1 MKSTIKGNH
10 PMEKT
15 HATSRALFER
25 AQRVIPGGVNS
36 PVRAFKSVGG
46 SPPFIDR
53 GSGAYI
59 FDADAN
65 RYIDYVLSWGPLI
78 LGHAHPEVAAAAAE
92 AVSAGSSFGAPTER
106 EVRLAEAIISF
117 FPTSRMARLVSS
129 GTEAAMTAVRLARG
143 VTGRDKIVKFTGCY
157 HGHSDSLLSE
167 AGSGIAT
174 LGIPATPGVTAAT
187 AADTLTTPFNDA
199 AALETVFDRWGGA
212 IAAVIVE
219 PLPGNMGVVP
229 PVEGFLP
236 GLVAAARSHG
246 ALVIFDEV
254 MSGFRAALGGAQTLW
269 RLDPDI
275 TLLGKVVGGGFPLA
289 AVIGKED
296 IMRHLAPSGPVYQA
310 GTLSGNPVAVAAGIA
325 TLTVLTRPGVFDG
338 IVKRTDTLRRGIL
351 DAASSAGVGLWG
363 AAIGTMGSFFF
374 CDGPVRNF
382 AEAKAARS
390 DLFVRWFHEMLDRGI
405 YLAPSPYEAFF
416 LSAAHSD
423 RDIDDTVS
431 AAREAFARL

>member
-1 MKSTIKGNH
+1 MQ
-10 PMEKT
+10 KT
-15 HATSRALFER
+15 HTTSHALFER

-36 PVRAFKSVGG
+36 PVRAYKSVGG
-46 SPPFIDR
+46 SPPFITR
-53 GSGAYI
+53 GAGAYI
-59 FDADAN
+59 FDADQN

-78 LGHAHPEVAAAAAE
+78 LGHAHPEVVAAAVE

-106 EVRLAEAIISF
+106 EVELAETILSF
-117 FPTSRMARLVSS
+117 FPNNEMARLVSS

-143 VTGRDKIVKFTGCY
+143 FTGRDKIVKFAGCY
-157 HGHSDSLLSE
+157 HGHSDSLLAE

-187 AADTLTTPFNDA
+187 AADTLTVPFNDG
-199 AALETVFDRWGGA
+199 AALDTVFERWGSA
-212 IAAVIVE
+212 IAAAIVE
-219 PLPGNMGVVP
+219 PLPGNMGVVA
-229 PVEGFLP
+229 PVEGFLAR
-236 GLVAAARSHG
+236 LVSTARSHG

-269 RLDPDI
+269 GLDPDI

-289 AVIGKED
+289 AVIGKGD

-310 GTLSGNPVAVAAGIA
+310 GTLSGNPVAVAAGIE
-325 TLTVLTRPGVFDG
+325 TLKVLSRPGVFDG
-338 IVKRTDTLRRGIL
+338 IVKKTDTLTRGVL
-351 DAASSAGVGLWG
+351 DAARSAGISLRGSAV
-363 AAIGTMGSFFF
+363 GTMTSFFF

-382 AEAKAARS
+382 AEAKGARS
-390 DLFVRWFHEMLDRGI
+390 DLFIRWFHEMLDRGI
-405 YLAPSPYEAFF
+405 YTAPSPFEALF

-423 RDIDDTVS
+423 RDISDTVS